1 MAIFVKTPTGKTVIT
16 LNVAPSDTVKDLK
29 RKIMDEVGIPPDQQ
43 RLFYEYEK
51 LKDDRTVDYYKI
63 HEESI
68 LQLYLRGGDM
78 QLFVKTASGKT
89 LITLDVVSENT
100 IQTVKKKIKD
110 EVGMPVHLQELTFNE
125 IKLKDDHTL
134 SSYNIRGYS
143 TLHLALGK
151 RA

>member
-1 MAIFVKTPTGKTVIT
+1 
-16 LNVAPSDTVKDLK
+16 
-29 RKIMDEVGIPPDQQ
+29 MDEVGIPPDQQ